1 MKASSHIKDF
11 RELFCEENSA
21 HFVHSVIASFGHLQ
35 SRGKTWSSQRYFFI
49 YKLLEALKESVLIL
63 SIWSVP
69 SSEVKM
75 QYELIYFSG
84 ITLST
89 QAPSLSCSCW
99 CFLCPQ
105 ICVPALL
112 HIPSALPLLNSWEI
126 TNSPSDFLPIL
137 RCRTFGV
144 CGRWRMHPRSKEEI
158 GCHLQVPC
166 KPLFIFQHLWMFNYQ
181 CARDQVW
188 SPISR
193 AFVWECVH
201 QSELKVLLWLWMLMN
216 SK

>member
-84 ITLST
+84 IILST

-137 RCRTFGV
+137 SGAEHLGCVEDGECTLEAKRKLDATSKCHANLYLFFNIYGCLITNVLEIRYEVPLTELLSGSV
-144 CGRWRMHPRSKEEI
+144 CI
-158 GCHLQVPC
+158 
-166 KPLFIFQHLWMFNYQ
+166 
-181 CARDQVW
+181 
-188 SPISR
+188 
-193 AFVWECVH
+193 
-201 QSELKVLLWLWMLMN
+201 KV
-216 SK
+216 S